1 MAGAG
6 IRRLRAGIR
15 GNAIKSLSGV
25 GARPEPTMRTERKG
39 DR

>member
-25 GARPEPTMRTERKG
+25 GARPEPAMHKERKG
-39 DR
+39 GR